1 MSANE
6 DPARLLVGP
15 GDHRELDADADGKEI
30 SSLRTLLREAITKKS
45 QERATACRER
55 AKKADLLVADRIR
68 DQRVKK
74 GITLQALADAVGV
87 SFQQLHK
94 YERGL
99 DRLTIGRLCLIA
111 GALGASASDL
121 IPWDLGRSER

>member
-6 DPARLLVGP
+6 DPARSVVEP
-15 GDHRELDADADGKEI
+15 RDQRELDPEADARDI
-30 SSLRTLLREAITKKS
+30 SSLRTLLREAITKKN

-55 AKKADLLVADRIR
+55 AKKFDLLVAARIR
-68 DQRVKK
+68 EQRIKK

-111 GALGASASDL
+111 GALEASISDL
-121 IPWDLGRSER
+121 VQRDLRRLER